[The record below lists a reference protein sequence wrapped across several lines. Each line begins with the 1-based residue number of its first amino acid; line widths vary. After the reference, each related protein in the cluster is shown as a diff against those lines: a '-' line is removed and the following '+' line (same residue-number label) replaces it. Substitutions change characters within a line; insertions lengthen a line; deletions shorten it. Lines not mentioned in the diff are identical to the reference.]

1 MTFARLVEGLMPHLI
16 VVPILLPMVTAAV
29 MLLLGDTRRPLK
41 AIINVLSCVLGVGVA
56 IALISG
62 TTPMPISTFA
72 PAVKNRF
79 ILPLIISATQR
90 EMILRPN
97 EEC

>member
-41 AIINVLSCVLGVGVA
+41 AIINVLSCVCWA
-56 IALISG
+56 WAS
-62 TTPMPISTFA
+62 PSP
-72 PAVKNRF
+72 
-79 ILPLIISATQR
+79 
-90 EMILRPN
+90 
-97 EEC
+97 

>member
-41 AIINVLSCVLGVGVA
+41 AVVNVLSCVLGVGMGRSMSVMVA
-56 IALISG
+56 RLSPLRG
-62 TTPMPISTFA
+62 A
-72 PAVKNRF
+72 PAQGR
-79 ILPLIISATQR
+79 R
-90 EMILRPN
+90 
-97 EEC
+97 

>member
-41 AIINVLSCVLGVGVA
+41 AAINVLSCMAGVVMAIGLVFSVQHTSGVQAVGVY
-56 IALISG
+56 L
-62 TTPMPISTFA
+62 
-72 PAVKNRF
+72 PANWQV
-79 ILPLIISATQR
+79 LHTSQ
-90 EMILRPN
+90 
-97 EEC
+97 